1 MKKQSW
7 RRISIIIPFIL
18 LLALSSTSWS
28 VQASNLLGPTP
39 YVPPIQGCD
48 SATGT
53 GTEYKTCAFYVAINE
68 DDAGNK
74 PECISSSYA
83 AGWPEIYFGRCDNGA
98 DSIVSGFRFQSVSVP
113 IPSNQK
119 VLASYMEFTVDGTYG
134 PNTITSNIY
143 GQASTSPNSF
153 NDSITDILIRPTVQP
168 TALWNIPSTNTLNNM
183 GDPWSL
189 GETRRTP
196 DVTSILTAIIGPT
209 GWQNNNS
216 IAFLFKTM
224 TASPTSSRRI
234 LAKERLGF
242 NPARLVVRVGEI
254 PRPSVS
260 YYWES
265 ATYNKQTNS
274 TTFDAAKLTQ
284 KAIVEAQRNR
294 TVLVILDFGNP
305 YISGTKF
312 GTRLLNQSKTIASTT
327 EILGAAKTYISA
339 FVANAQGDSR
349 LWLGVGTNNAGD
361 ALCSTQFASN
371 HGAEWAS
378 MMEQLENWVIQ
389 QNYNA
394 VDPNKIKVSAANDFE
409 TWAGFRFKCGTQ
421 LRDPAPAAHALAWA
435 YSYAEHTNISYINFG
450 TVEGN
455 TANGFDWQTQWRGD
469 TVWELSWGIPE
480 AYLLPEIYNPSGV
493 HAADWQKIARMSA
506 ICTGCLPETRD
517 TDPSWA
523 KGREMKFLGA
533 LTNFGQ
539 RECNI
544 GANSPNQGWL
554 QLYRHLAVDLN
565 TDFFPIYSNDITF
578 ELSSVNTAD
587 TCPTP

>member
-1 MKKQSW
+1 MKTQSW
-7 RRISIIIPFIL
+7 RIFSIAIPCIL
-18 LLALSSTSWS
+18 LLALSATNWS

-39 YVPPIQGCD
+39 YVPPAQGCN
-48 SATGT
+48 SATGI
-53 GTEYKTCAFYVAINE
+53 GTDYKTCAFYVTINE

-74 PECISSSYA
+74 PECNSTSYS
-83 AGWPEIYFGRCDNGA
+83 AGWPEIYFGRCNNGA
-98 DSIVSGFRFQSVSVP
+98 DSIVSGFRFQNVSVP

-119 VLASYMEFTVDGTYG
+119 VLASYIELTVDGTYG

-153 NDSITDILIRPTVQP
+153 NDSITDLLTRPTVQP
-168 TALWNIPSTNTLNNM
+168 TALWSVPSTNTANNM
-183 GDPWSL
+183 GDLWSL
-189 GETRRTP
+189 GDTRRTP
-196 DVTSILTAIIGPT
+196 DVTSILTAILGPT

-216 IAFLFKTM
+216 IALLFKTM
-224 TASPTSSRRI
+224 TASPTSSRRV
-234 LAKERLGF
+234 LAKERVGF

-294 TVLVILDFGNP
+294 PVLVILDFGNP
-305 YISGTKF
+305 YVTSTKI
-312 GTRLLNQSKTIASTT
+312 GTRLLNQTKAIASTT
-327 EILGAAKTYISA
+327 ELLGAAQTYISA
-339 FVANAQGDSR
+339 FVANAQGNSQ

-361 ALCSTQFASN
+361 ALCSTQTASD
-371 HGAEWAS
+371 HGAAWAS
-378 MMEQLENWVIQ
+378 MMEQLQNWVIQ

-394 VDPNKIKVSAANDFE
+394 VDPNKIKVSAANDIE
-409 TWAGFRFKCGTQ
+409 TWKGYRLKCVNQ
-421 LRDPAPAAHALAWA
+421 LRDPAPAANALAWA
-435 YSYAEHTNISYINFG
+435 YSYAQHTEISYINYG

-455 TANGFDWQTQWRGD
+455 TANASDWQTVWEGD

-480 AYLLPEIYNPSGV
+480 AYPLPEIYIPSGAN
-493 HAADWQKIARMSA
+493 AADWQKIARMSV

-517 TDPSWA
+517 ADPSWA
-523 KGREMKFLGA
+523 KGRDMQFLGA
-533 LTNFGQ
+533 LTNYGQ
-539 RECNI
+539 RECST

-554 QLYRHLAVDLN
+554 QLYRNLAVDLN
-565 TDFFPIYSNDITF
+565 TDFFPIYSSDITF
-578 ELSSVNTAD
+578 ELSSNNTAD